1 MCFVPFKFQKLLVS
15 HGAFKLRGSTMGQ
28 PLEVEHVENP
38 DDRRS
43 GIVIGGAVRDGLI
56 AIV

>member
-1 MCFVPFKFQKLLVS
+1 LFHSKFQKLWVS
-15 HGAFKLRGSTMGQ
+15 QGVFKLPGSAKEQ

-43 GIVIGGAVRDGLI
+43 RAVIGGAVRDGFV